1 MTFLDAPETS
11 CLRFADLGDRK
22 SQIAL
27 EYSFRFREKSP
38 QASIFW
44 VYTSAGVN
52 FEQSYNKI
60 ATCCGVPGREDTE
73 KNMMQLVTDW
83 LENHYELEW
92 LMIIDNVDSIETF
105 FKIEIH
111 GKKLIDYVPQSAN
124 GSVLYTSRNRDIG
137 VDLTQDYDP
146 IMITSM
152 NLEEAQHLLG
162 KDLIGRSTSE
172 DRRDL
177 LEELDYLPLAINQA
191 VAYMTKRRI
200 SIKEYLVL
208 FRKSDS
214 NKVRLLKH
222 EFSDNGRETR
232 RMESLATTFIVSF
245 EYLRAEHP
253 NAADLLSIMSYFDRQ
268 SIPRSCLQS
277 ENTDPL
283 DFEDSIEFLIA
294 FSFVTGDD
302 QVRGENGDNDGFN
315 AGFKG
320 YSYSMHR
327 LVQLATRQWLKENK
341 TGKEDAFA
349 SQAIQRFQTQ
359 MLAMKPYRRDYAL
372 LQYSPRVMPYTRMSM
387 RGSTIPWRTHH
398 QTLLAVQLH
407 HPTTE
412 TRLAQASLHFE
423 SAILAS
429 SDRNDTSAVAH
440 ATESLEIRSEILGRE
455 DLETCRSAALVA
467 SFRDIKHKSVPGR
480 RYDEDLH
487 TVREGWGNEDDE
499 IRGLLRQA
507 LDGFYQHFELA
518 VEDATNCFL
527 GLVNLYLLRKVGED
541 EQAESLVRELL
552 ERMETLPDRGEEVS
566 GQVHLIIYQVGQRIF
581 PCGALKQFWEVCLN
595 RLEERYHHLAGRF

>member
-1 MTFLDAPETS
+1 
-11 CLRFADLGDRK
+11 
-22 SQIAL
+22 
-27 EYSFRFREKSP
+27 
-38 QASIFW
+38 
-44 VYTSAGVN
+44 
-52 FEQSYNKI
+52 
-60 ATCCGVPGREDTE
+60 
-73 KNMMQLVTDW
+73 MQLVTDW
-83 LENHYELEW
+83 LENHYKLEW

-105 FKIEIH
+105 LKIEIH
-111 GKKLIDYVPQSAN
+111 GKPLIDYVPQSAN

-137 VDLTQDYDP
+137 VDLTQDHDP

-162 KDLIGRSTSE
+162 KDLISRSTSE

-302 QVRGENGDNDGFN
+302 QVREENGDDDGLN
-315 AGFKG
+315 ADFDRK
-320 YSYSMHR
+320 SYSMHR

-341 TGKEDAFA
+341 TDKEDAFA

-359 MLAMKPYRRDYAL
+359 MLTMTPYPIDFAL
-372 LQYSPRVMPYTRMSM
+372 VSEYPFPPMPYTRTSM
-387 RGSTIPWRTHH
+387 RGAMMPWGTHH
-398 QTLLAVQLH
+398 QALLAVQLH

-423 SAILAS
+423 WAILAAL
-429 SDRNDTSAVAH
+429 DRNVTSAVAH

-455 DLETCRSAALVA
+455 DFETCQSAALVA
-467 SFRDIKHKSVPGR
+467 YCRGR
-480 RYDEDLH
+480 ENDPVRRGLGFKALDLAK
-487 TVREGWGNEDDE
+487 VREG
-499 IRGLLRQA
+499 
-507 LDGFYQHFELA
+507 
-518 VEDATNCFL
+518 
-527 GLVNLYLLRKVGED
+527 
-541 EQAESLVRELL
+541 
-552 ERMETLPDRGEEVS
+552 
-566 GQVHLIIYQVGQRIF
+566 
-581 PCGALKQFWEVCLN
+581 
-595 RLEERYHHLAGRF
+595 

>member
-1 MTFLDAPETS
+1 
-11 CLRFADLGDRK
+11 
-22 SQIAL
+22 
-27 EYSFRFREKSP
+27 
-38 QASIFW
+38 
-44 VYTSAGVN
+44 
-52 FEQSYNKI
+52 
-60 ATCCGVPGREDTE
+60 
-73 KNMMQLVTDW
+73 MQLVTDW
-83 LENHYELEW
+83 LENHYKLEW

-105 FKIEIH
+105 LKIEIH
-111 GKKLIDYVPQSAN
+111 GKPLIDYVPQSAN

-137 VDLTQDYDP
+137 VDLTQDHDP

-162 KDLIGRSTSE
+162 KDLISRSTSE

-253 NAADLLSIMSYFDRQ
+253 NAADLLSIMSFFDRQ
-268 SIPRSCLQS
+268 NIPRSCLQS

-302 QVRGENGDNDGFN
+302 QVREENGDDDDFDG
-315 AGFKG
+315 K
-320 YSYSMHR
+320 SYSMHR

-341 TGKEDAFA
+341 TDKEDAFA
-349 SQAIQRFQTQ
+349 SQAIQRFQAQ
-359 MLAMKPYRRDYAL
+359 MPTKMTPYPKDFASLRYFVIR
-372 LQYSPRVMPYTRMSM
+372 PYTRMSM

-407 HPTTE
+407 HPTAE
-412 TRLAQASLHFE
+412 TRLAQASLHFA
-423 SAILAS
+423 SALLALS
-429 SDRNDTSAVAH
+429 YRNEASAVAH
-440 ATESLEIRSEILGRE
+440 ATESLQIRSEILGRE
-455 DLETCRSAALVA
+455 DFDTSRSADLVA
-467 SFRDIKHKSVPGR
+467 YCRGR
-480 RYDEDLH
+480 ENDTVRGGLDFGALGK
-487 TVREGWGNEDDE
+487 VREG
-499 IRGLLRQA
+499 
-507 LDGFYQHFELA
+507 
-518 VEDATNCFL
+518 
-527 GLVNLYLLRKVGED
+527 
-541 EQAESLVRELL
+541 
-552 ERMETLPDRGEEVS
+552 
-566 GQVHLIIYQVGQRIF
+566 
-581 PCGALKQFWEVCLN
+581 
-595 RLEERYHHLAGRF
+595 